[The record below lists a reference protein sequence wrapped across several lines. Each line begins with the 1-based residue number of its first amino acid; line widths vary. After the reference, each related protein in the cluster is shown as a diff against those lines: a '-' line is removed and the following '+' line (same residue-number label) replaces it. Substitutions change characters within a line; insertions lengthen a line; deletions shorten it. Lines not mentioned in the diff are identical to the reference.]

1 MPVEMCTNNRIVGE
15 LLSVATQ
22 RDVVTGH
29 QLPRLGSPYDT
40 APTEFSVE
48 GRRPIRICCL
58 ICENLCTIVMSL
70 SFSVRWEAAV
80 DGLGISLS
88 FCSRKSVSLP
98 LLLHHTH
105 LPFDALEPQLLRH
118 LWFRLALLSL

>member
-48 GRRPIRICCL
+48 GRRPVRICCL
-58 ICENLCTIVMSL
+58 ICENLCTIPFIFRAMGGGSGWSRYFAQFLFKKIRIFAPSFAPYSL
-70 SFSVRWEAAV
+70 TV
-80 DGLGISLS
+80 
-88 FCSRKSVSLP
+88 
-98 LLLHHTH
+98 
-105 LPFDALEPQLLRH
+105 
-118 LWFRLALLSL
+118 